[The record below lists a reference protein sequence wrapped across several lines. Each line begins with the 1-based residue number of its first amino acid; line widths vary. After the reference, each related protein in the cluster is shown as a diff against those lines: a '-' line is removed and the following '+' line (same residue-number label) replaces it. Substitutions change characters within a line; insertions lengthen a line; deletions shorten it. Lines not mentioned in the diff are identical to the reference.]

1 MPTSSTAEKPV
12 VLTVRMKPA
21 KAEKLREAYWASVG
35 THKLSYNAWLCSL
48 LEKAI
53 K

>member
-1 MPTSSTAEKPV
+1 MPTLSTEKPA
-12 VLTVRMKPA
+12 VLTVRMKPV
-21 KAEKLREAYWASVG
+21 KAEKLREAYWKSVG